1 MASKKLKKRKGR
13 KTVKRKRLRL
23 FRVLTYVGVFFVV
36 FFGVCLMIVAFYPV
50 ESELEN
56 NRYVAIVPGASVT
69 RAGNP
74 SPALRMRLDKALSL
88 YNDGRVRKVFIS
100 GTSYEVI
107 VMRNYLR
114 DNGVNDSDIIADIEG
129 NNTYRTVI
137 NARGYIEDNNVRSG
151 AVFVSQRYHIPRIIL
166 LSIRNDLT
174 NAEFLK
180 SEIRNIDSK
189 EKNQFLLRESL
200 AFIKALIFNR

>member
-107 VMRNYLR
+107 VMRNYR
-114 DNGVNDSDIIADIEG
+114 
-129 NNTYRTVI
+129 
-137 NARGYIEDNNVRSG
+137 
-151 AVFVSQRYHIPRIIL
+151 Q
-166 LSIRNDLT
+166 
-174 NAEFLK
+174 
-180 SEIRNIDSK
+180 
-189 EKNQFLLRESL
+189 
-200 AFIKALIFNR
+200 